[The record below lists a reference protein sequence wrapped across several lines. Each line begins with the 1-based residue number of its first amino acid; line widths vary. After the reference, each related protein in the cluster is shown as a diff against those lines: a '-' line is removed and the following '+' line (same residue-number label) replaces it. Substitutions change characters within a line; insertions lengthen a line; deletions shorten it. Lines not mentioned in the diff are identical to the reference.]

1 MTTFAA
7 NYITKERKMKKNLLR
22 MMAAA
27 LVFCCAANVQA
38 AGDEKNG
45 HAYFTKA
52 ELPNLANILPAPPKF
67 ESPRFVADQT
77 QYLWGKLMR
86 LDEARCA
93 QAQRDAVYSMQ
104 TIIDEFGDIF
114 GLEITKEETPEIYS
128 ILQDVC
134 ASCDSIYSDAK
145 AYFDRKRPYAYYN
158 EGTIVPEKE
167 EKHRNEGSYP
177 SGHTVLGWTSALLL
191 ADINQ
196 SPQAMEGLL
205 ARGYEFGQSRVIA
218 GYHWQ
223 SDVDAGRMAG
233 NVLYQL
239 IRNHE
244 RFIGQLAK
252 ARAEFAE
259 KTGNATRIAETPRI
273 QQQNSSARVYRLDG
287 TPADDS
293 SRGILIQ
300 NNQKFVRK

>member
-1 MTTFAA
+1 
-7 NYITKERKMKKNLLR
+7 MKKNLLR

-52 ELPNLANILPAPPKF
+52 ELPNMANILPAPPKF

-196 SPQAMEGLL
+196 SPKAMEGLL

-233 NVLYQL
+233 SVLYHL

>member
-1 MTTFAA
+1 
-7 NYITKERKMKKNLLR
+7 MKRFLFL
-22 MMAAA
+22 AVAFV
-27 LVFCCAANVQA
+27 LCGIVNVQA

-52 ELPNLANILPAPPKF
+52 QLPNMANILPAPPEF
-67 ESPRFVADQT
+67 ESARFVADQS

-86 LDEARCA
+86 LDEERCA
-93 QAQRDAVYSMQ
+93 QAKRDAVYSMA
-104 TIIDEFGDIF
+104 TIIEEFGGIF
-114 GLEITKEETPEIYS
+114 GLEITKEDTPEIYS

-145 AYFDRKRPYAYYN
+145 AHFNRMRPYAYYN

-191 ADINQ
+191 ADINT
-196 SPQAMEGLL
+196 SPEAMEGLL
-205 ARGYEFGQSRVIA
+205 TRGYEFGQSRVIA

-223 SDVDAGRMAG
+223 SDVDAGRLAG
-233 NVLYQL
+233 TVLYQM

-244 RFIGQLAK
+244 RFIGQLAR

-259 KTGNATRIAETPRI
+259 KTGKLSNVVNTP
-273 QQQNSSARVYRLDG
+273 SAMQHEGSAKVYRIDG
-287 TPADDS
+287 TPVTDGAK
-293 SRGILIQ
+293 GIVIA
-300 NNQKFVRK
+300 NGQKVVRR

>member
-1 MTTFAA
+1 MV
-7 NYITKERKMKKNLLR
+7 
-22 MMAAA
+22 AAA
-27 LVFCCAANVQA
+27 IVFCSAANVQA

-45 HAYFTKA
+45 QAYFTKA
-52 ELPNLANILPAPPKF
+52 ELPNMANILPAPPEF
-67 ESPRFVADQT
+67 ESARFVADQS

-104 TIIDEFGDIF
+104 TIIDEFGSIF
-114 GLEITKEETPEIYS
+114 GLEITKEGTPEIYS

-145 AYFDRKRPYAYYN
+145 VYFDRKRPYAYYN

-196 SPQAMEGLL
+196 SPEAMEGLL
-205 ARGYEFGQSRVIA
+205 TRGYEFGQSRVIA

-233 NVLYQL
+233 TVLYQL
-239 IRNHE
+239 IRNHK
-244 RFIGQLAK
+244 RFIEQLAK

-259 KTGNATRIAETPRI
+259 QTGSATRVTEAPRV
-273 QQQNSSARVYRLDG
+273 QQQGSTARVYRLDG
-287 TPADDS
+287 TPATES
-293 SRGILIQ
+293 SQGILIQ

>member
-1 MTTFAA
+1 M
-7 NYITKERKMKKNLLR
+7 
-22 MMAAA
+22 
-27 LVFCCAANVQA
+27 
-38 AGDEKNG
+38 
-45 HAYFTKA
+45 
-52 ELPNLANILPAPPKF
+52 
-67 ESPRFVADQT
+67 
-77 QYLWGKLMR
+77 
-86 LDEARCA
+86 
-93 QAQRDAVYSMQ
+93 
-104 TIIDEFGDIF
+104 
-114 GLEITKEETPEIYS
+114 
-128 ILQDVC
+128 QDVC

-196 SPQAMEGLL
+196 SPEAMEGLL
-205 ARGYEFGQSRVIA
+205 TRGYEFGQSRVIA

-233 NVLYQL
+233 TVLYQL
-239 IRNHE
+239 IRNHK
-244 RFIGQLAK
+244 RFIEQLAK

-259 KTGNATRIAETPRI
+259 QTGSATRVTEAPRV
-273 QQQNSSARVYRLDG
+273 QQQGSTARVYRLDG
-287 TPADDS
+287 TPASES
-293 SRGILIQ
+293 SQGILIQ

>member
-1 MTTFAA
+1 
-7 NYITKERKMKKNLLR
+7 MKKNLLR
-22 MMAAA
+22 MAVAA
-27 LVFCCAANVQA
+27 LVFCSAAHVQA

-52 ELPNLANILPAPPKF
+52 ELPNMANILPPPPAF
-67 ESPRFVADQT
+67 ESARFVADQS
-77 QYLWGKLMR
+77 QHLWGKLMR

-104 TIIDEFGDIF
+104 TIIDEFGGIF
-114 GLEITKEETPEIYS
+114 GLEITKEGTPAIYS

-145 AYFDRKRPYAYYN
+145 AHFARKRPYAYYN

-196 SPQAMEGLL
+196 SHEAMEGLL

-223 SDVDAGRMAG
+223 SDVDAGRLAG

-244 RFIGQLAK
+244 RFIEQLAK

-259 KTGNATRIAETPRI
+259 KTGAATRVSEVPQAK
-273 QQQNSSARVYRLDG
+273 QQHSSARVYRLDG
-287 TPADDS
+287 TPANDA
-293 SRGILIQ
+293 SRGIYIQ

>member
-1 MTTFAA
+1 MDL
-7 NYITKERKMKKNLLR
+7 KMKRSLFL
-22 MMAAA
+22 AVA
-27 LVFCCAANVQA
+27 LVICGIVNVLA

-52 ELPNLANILPAPPKF
+52 QLPNMANILPAPPEF
-67 ESPRFVADQT
+67 ESARFVADQS

-86 LDEARCA
+86 FDEARCD
-93 QAQRDAVYSMQ
+93 QAKRDAVYSME
-104 TIIDEFGDIF
+104 TIIEEFGGIF
-114 GLEITKEETPEIYS
+114 GLEITKEDTPEIYS

-145 AYFDRKRPYAYYN
+145 AHFNRMRPYAYYN

-191 ADINQ
+191 ADINT
-196 SPQAMEGLL
+196 SPKAMEGLL
-205 ARGYEFGQSRVIA
+205 TRGYEFGQSRVIA

-233 NVLYQL
+233 TVLYQM

-244 RFIGQLAK
+244 RFIGQLAR

-259 KTGNATRIAETPRI
+259 KTGNMSNVINTP
-273 QQQNSSARVYRLDG
+273 SAVQHGGPAKVYRIDG
-287 TPADDS
+287 TPATNDS
-293 SRGILIQ
+293 KGIVIT
-300 NNQKFVRK
+300 NGQKVVVQ